1 MGNGRGKDGVD
12 CCPYGLLN
20 GEWGQLPWIEGGRA
34 AMAGASV
41 MARMIVSMVILGSN
55 PSNGNEQRHGKHR
68 CDPLHQRHFMPPQRT
83 LTVGPWLGNSSRHGD
98 TSRWL
103 LRHPSEGEAAPDQ
116 TEDAGE
122 KAAHADQ

>member
-1 MGNGRGKDGVD
+1 
-12 CCPYGLLN
+12 
-20 GEWGQLPWIEGGRA
+20 
-34 AMAGASV
+34 

-55 PSNGNEQRHGKHR
+55 PSNGDEQRHGKHR

-116 TEDAGE
+116 AEDAGE
-122 KAAHADQ
+122 KAAHADQQVERGGDQDHDAPGCGGGGAYVEADRT